1 MHHPFVLLVV
11 PQDHLLPEQYVV
23 TMRDNLL
30 DRCPVSSF
38 EEVSGVWS
46 TWGLSS
52 AYVLGGCLVS
62 SSGGERSWGERGS
75 ELHVGVGKMSKV
87 RLCKEVAER
96 MPHTWAARL
105 PAPARPH
112 SQAPTAPLLP
122 GGGLWEVAG
131 GQGGGGGG

>member
-38 EEVSGVWS
+38 EEVSGVWG

-52 AYVLGGCLVS
+52 A
-62 SSGGERSWGERGS
+62 WGLSTWGAEQ
-75 ELHVGVGKMSKV
+75 HVGAGRV
-87 RLCKEVAER
+87 
-96 MPHTWAARL
+96 
-105 PAPARPH
+105 
-112 SQAPTAPLLP
+112 P
-122 GGGLWEVAG
+122 GFQLRR
-131 GQGGGGGG
+131 